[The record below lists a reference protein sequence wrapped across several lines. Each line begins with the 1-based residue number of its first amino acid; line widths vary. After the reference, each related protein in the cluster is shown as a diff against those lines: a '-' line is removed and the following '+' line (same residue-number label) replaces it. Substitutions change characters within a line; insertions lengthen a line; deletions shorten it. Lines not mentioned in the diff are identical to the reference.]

1 MSYYLINL
9 EKKYECE
16 TEHIIIDNKM
26 DIDEDSSR
34 FLIYYLEDEIPK
46 EIYLKLPKIRLIND
60 WSNYKYNQLKI
71 RITPKYEKTDR
82 IIEIINALEEK
93 IKTSKQFNK
102 KKKLEFV
109 SILTKDK
116 CYHLK
121 TFFQE
126 NKTKIS
132 SDVKGKNIKITD
144 FKNNGEIQMVLK
156 LNHIWQK
163 NDKFGLSSQLYQIKY
178 FAPPDEQN
186 INFIDK
192 EDIPMRYFTPITE
205 VTSALPPQTFN
216 PIIQPTQP
224 TVSKA
229 SKPMLMINSQMLQ
242 SVKLKPIEKN

>member
-1 MSYYLINL
+1 
-9 EKKYECE
+9 
-16 TEHIIIDNKM
+16 
-26 DIDEDSSR
+26 
-34 FLIYYLEDEIPK
+34 
-46 EIYLKLPKIRLIND
+46 
-60 WSNYKYNQLKI
+60 
-71 RITPKYEKTDR
+71 
-82 IIEIINALEEK
+82 
-93 IKTSKQFNK
+93 
-102 KKKLEFV
+102 
-109 SILTKDK
+109 
-116 CYHLK
+116 LK

-144 FKNNGEIQMVLK
+144 FKNNCEIQMVLR

-205 VTSALPPQTFN
+205 VTSALLPQTFN
-216 PIIQPTQP
+216 PIIQPIQP